1 MTALSQ
7 TNGGDVTERVDASAL
22 GFALVPHVLAHRE
35 RSAAAPEAA
44 SAPVLPLRPHTPGSY
59 ERYAKRSVDLVI
71 ALAALVVLAPL
82 IGLVAVAVLLRLG
95 RPVLFRQQ
103 RVGLG
108 GRPFS
113 VYKFRTMGQ
122 DRRGR
127 EGERH
132 WHGPDRRQTHKS
144 DADPRH
150 TELGRLLRRTSLDE
164 LPQLWNVL
172 RGDMS
177 IVGPRPELVEVVAR
191 YSPWQHHRH
200 VVRPGL
206 TGLWQ
211 VSARGGQVMHEVT
224 HIDLEYVEKLSLR
237 TDLRILLQTPMAL
250 LKRSGA

>member
-1 MTALSQ
+1 MSEPAGAVPLS
-7 TNGGDVTERVDASAL
+7 VAFSAL
-22 GFALVPHVLAHRE
+22 ALPQQQPGTADPV
-35 RSAAAPEAA
+35 
-44 SAPVLPLRPHTPGSY
+44 SAPVLPLRPHRPGRY
-59 ERYAKRSVDLVI
+59 ERYLKRAADLIITILAMVLLSPLLCLV
-71 ALAALVVLAPL
+71 ALAVLV
-82 IGLVAVAVLLRLG
+82 RLG

-103 RVGLG
+103 RVGRD
-108 GRPFS
+108 GRLFF
-113 VYKFRTMGQ
+113 VYKFRTMGM

-132 WHGPDRRQTHKS
+132 WNGQDRRQTHKS
-144 DADPRH
+144 EADPRH

-177 IVGPRPELVEVVAR
+177 VVGPRPELVEVVAR

-211 VSARGGQVMHEVT
+211 VSARGGQIMHEVT

-237 TDLRILLQTPMAL
+237 TDLRILLQTPAAVL
-250 LKRSGA
+250 LKRNGA